1 MSVSETTLKAQIP
14 VKQSSLNL
22 KPVYALISLIIG
34 VGIASINP
42 PEGLTTQAMYGLG
55 IMLTAILWWVFN
67 VLPDFVT
74 GMLMLIML
82 VIFKAVP
89 FGTAFAAY
97 STTTPWLLIPA
108 FAIGI
113 CAQKTGLLKRVSLN
127 VMKVFP
133 ATFRG
138 QTLALITAGT
148 IVSPAIP
155 SVTAK
160 GVFASQLAK
169 SIGDQMGY
177 EENSTGL
184 AGLYAAMYQGFVT
197 IYPLF
202 LTGGIFCVL
211 MRGSLPKDVQTQFTW
226 MQWLVT
232 AIPWGIV
239 MFILSYV
246 TIQLLYRPQHNQ
258 NLTKEYFLGQLK
270 DLGPMKKEEKITAI
284 ITACCLV
291 LWMTEKIHHLD
302 ATAVAMLGLIALFAF
317 GIITTQEFKQKIP
330 WELIVFIGA
339 VMALGSVITYLKIDA
354 YLGKVLAPIISP
366 LVSNMFVFIPV
377 AAIFLYLIRFIL
389 VAQSSTVMI
398 FTVMFTPFA
407 LNAGVNPFI
416 VGFIVLTCVNVWTVR
431 YQNTTNIAAL
441 GATGKQYIKT
451 SQASKMSVAYMVI
464 NIIGLLVSVVWW
476 KMIGYIV

>member
-1 MSVSETTLKAQIP
+1 MSVTETIKSNTP
-14 VKQSSLNL
+14 TKQKSFSF
-22 KPVYALISLIIG
+22 KPVYALLSVIIG
-34 VGIASINP
+34 VIIALINP
-42 PEGLTTQAMYGLG
+42 PEGLTVAAMYGLG

-67 VLPDFVT
+67 VLPDYVT

-82 VIFKAVP
+82 VICKAVP
-89 FGTAFAAY
+89 FATAFAAY

-113 CAQKTGLLKRVSLN
+113 ALQKTGLLKRVSLN

-133 ATFRG
+133 PTFKG
-138 QTLALITAGT
+138 ISLALLTAGT

-169 SIGDQMGY
+169 SIGDEMGY

-211 MRGSLPKDVQTQFTW
+211 MKGALPKDIQAQFTW
-226 MQWLVT
+226 MQWFIT
-232 AIPWGIV
+232 CIPWGIV
-239 MFILSYV
+239 MFILSFIA
-246 TIQLLYRPQHNQ
+246 IQILYKPQKNQ
-258 NLTKEYFLGQLK
+258 NLTKEYFLAQLR
-270 DLGPMKKEEKITAI
+270 DLGPMKKEEKIAGTITI
-284 ITACCLV
+284 IALI
-291 LWMTEKIHHLD
+291 LWMTESIHHLD
-302 ATAVAMLGLIALFAF
+302 ATAVAMLALIALFVF
-317 GIITTQEFKQKIP
+317 GIMTTQEFKQKVP

-339 VMALGSVITYLKIDA
+339 VMALGSVITYLKVDK
-354 YLGKVLAPIISP
+354 YLSVVLAPIISP
-366 LVSNMFVFIPV
+366 LINNMFIFIPV
-377 AAIFLYLIRFIL
+377 ACIFIYLIRFIL
-389 VAQSSTVMI
+389 VAQSSTTMI
-398 FTVMFTPFA
+398 FTAMLIPFA

-416 VGFIVLTCVNVWTVR
+416 VGFIVLTSVNVWTLR

-441 GATGKQYIKT
+441 GATGKQYIKN
-451 SQASKMSVAYMVI
+451 SQVSKMSVAYMVI
-464 NIIGLLVSVVWW
+464 NIIALLVSVAWW
-476 KMIGYIV
+476 KMIGFIS